1 MAKALNELTIIG
13 TIGKK
18 SVRETKT
25 GVPLVVCRVA
35 TDRGKT
41 GKNTDWHTCVF
52 WRKLAD
58 VAKDHVEVGQTIY
71 LRGPIRYRSYE
82 DENGLKRH
90 ISEMHVD
97 DMNILSPKK
106 LGSKDAPLTPPSD
119 EELDVA
125 IDTAFEEGDQG

>member
-18 SVRETKT
+18 SIRETKT
-25 GVPLVVCRVA
+25 GIPLVVCRVA

-41 GKNTDWHTCVF
+41 GKATDWHTCVF

-58 VAKDHVEVGQTIY
+58 IAKEHVKVGQTIY

-82 DENGLKRH
+82 DENGLKRYVT
-90 ISEMHVD
+90 EMHVN
-97 DMNILSPKK
+97 DMNILS
-106 LGSKDAPLTPPSD
+106 SKTVSKEDTTLIPPSD
-119 EELDVA
+119 EEVDSAV
-125 IDTAFEEGDQG
+125 DSSFEEGDQG